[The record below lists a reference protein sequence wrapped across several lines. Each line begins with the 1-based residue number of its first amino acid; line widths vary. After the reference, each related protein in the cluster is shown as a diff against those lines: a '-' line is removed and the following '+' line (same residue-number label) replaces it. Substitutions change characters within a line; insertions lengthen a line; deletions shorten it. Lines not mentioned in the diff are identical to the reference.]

1 MFRLLLIPVLEI
13 TGWMRTEKIKIMSKI
28 EKEDIKKI
36 LCIKPKGIGD
46 IVLSTIV
53 LENLKDHFP
62 AAEIHFLT
70 EEFAKLS
77 VANNPLVTKVLAYEK
92 NEFILSVI
100 HKIRKQ
106 KYDLIFDF
114 WSNPKTAQITFLS
127 GAKYRVGFGYRGRR
141 YAYNIKSESGRG
153 DTHSAEHNLELLNAI
168 SIPIKSK
175 NIHFFIS
182 ESVKIKAKKYFDE
195 VFKNDELVVGI
206 IPSGGWASKRCD
218 AEKWIE
224 FCEAISDKYINS
236 NFLILWG
243 PGDENDATT
252 IYSALKHKSILAP
265 QTDVGEMAGLISKCS
280 LVIANDSGPMHI
292 SAALKVP
299 TIGIFGPTDP
309 KKHGPYSSNSDYII
323 KDDLHCIICN
333 QLVCPYN
340 QECMKELSPDLL
352 LQKVEKLLN
361 EKN

>member
-1 MFRLLLIPVLEI
+1 
-13 TGWMRTEKIKIMSKI
+13 MSKSK
-28 EKEDIKKI
+28 KEDIKKI
-36 LCIKPKGIGD
+36 LCIKPRGIGD

-62 AAEIHFLT
+62 SAEIHYLT
-70 EEFAKLS
+70 EEFARLS
-77 VANNPLVTKVLAYEK
+77 VENNPLVTKVITFKK
-92 NEFILSVI
+92 NDFILCVI
-100 HKIRKQ
+100 KNIRKE
-106 KYDLIFDF
+106 KYDVVFDF

-127 GAKYRVGFGYRGRR
+127 GAKYRIGFSYRGRR
-141 YAYNIKSESGRG
+141 YAYNIKSKSGRG
-153 DTHSAEHNLELLNAI
+153 ETHSAEHNLELLNLF
-168 SIPIKSK
+168 SVPIITK
-175 NIHFFIS
+175 NIHFYLS
-182 ESVKIKAKKYFDE
+182 DDNKNKADKYFNNIFGE
-195 VFKNDELVVGI
+195 NVFVVGI
-206 IPSGGWASKRCD
+206 IPSGGWASKRCN

-224 FCEAISDKYINS
+224 FCEAISNKYSNS

-252 IYSALKHKSILAP
+252 IYSALRPESVLAP
-265 QTDVGEMAGLISKCS
+265 QTDIGEMAGLISKCR

-309 KKHGPYSSNSDYII
+309 KKHGPYSINSDYII

-333 QLVCPYN
+333 KLVCPFN